1 LQVVCEAFYEVE
13 LILVKL
19 CGSPDRGT
27 ISMSKPPSQLQ
38 SVEQAWE
45 ISQAPPRELE
55 TDSLLL
61 NNSAQRSQW
70 QPTIVVLVLSIL
82 TILSL
87 GIVAATLHY
96 ISDPSGALTSSTA
109 QQMGVFP
116 LLVRHNK
123 SYTFK
128 RVVSTIASSGIEK
141 PSALCR
147 QTTAG
152 YFAA

>member
-1 LQVVCEAFYEVE
+1 
-13 LILVKL
+13 
-19 CGSPDRGT
+19 
-27 ISMSKPPSQLQ
+27 MSQPPSQLQ

-45 ISQAPPRELE
+45 FGQAPPRELE

-61 NNSAQRSQW
+61 NKSAQRSQW
-70 QPTIVVLVLSIL
+70 QRTTAVTLLAVL

-87 GIVAATLHY
+87 AVLATTLHLTFE
-96 ISDPSGALTSSTA
+96 ISPVSQQLPGGALTSSTA

-123 SYTFK
+123 SYAFK
-128 RVVSTIASSGIEK
+128 RAVSSIASSSNDK

>member
-1 LQVVCEAFYEVE
+1 
-13 LILVKL
+13 
-19 CGSPDRGT
+19 
-27 ISMSKPPSQLQ
+27 MSKPPSQLQ
-38 SVEQAWE
+38 SVEQAWDFG
-45 ISQAPPRELE
+45 QAPPRELE

-61 NNSAQRSQW
+61 YKSAQRSRW
-70 QPTIVVLVLSIL
+70 PLLVLPTL
-82 TILSL
+82 TVLSL
-87 GIVAATLHY
+87 AVLAVTLY
-96 ISDPSGALTSSTA
+96 LKSDPGGASAA

-123 SYTFK
+123 PYAFK
-128 RVVSTIASSGIEK
+128 RVISSTASSSIER